1 MLERRRLGGTTASAI
16 ATCALILAGC
26 SVNVPATSG
35 LTPTWGSPNPAAQS
49 APTRP
54 LVPSGTARPSE
65 TAVQPFSFIPGW
77 SVYIHETP
85 AFAFQYPPDSH
96 FLGTNE
102 GATRLDLPIL
112 SGTNLV
118 EKYLDID
125 VGPAAGACTSPAA
138 RGFASSQLIQQEV
151 VINGIPL
158 EKVSGGDAGAGNF
171 YEFDAYTV
179 TRGSSCVSLT
189 FVLHSTNR
197 LNYPTPPPQF
207 DKHAEAAVYDEI
219 LSTFHWA
226 SP

>member
-1 MLERRRLGGTTASAI
+1 MHERRRLGGTTAPVM

-26 SVNVPATSG
+26 SVNVPAPSG
-35 LTPTWGSPNPAAQS
+35 LTSAGESPSPTAQS

-54 LVPSGTARPSE
+54 LVPSGTARASE
-65 TAVQPFSFIPGW
+65 TAVQSFSFIPGW
-77 SVYIHETP
+77 RVYIHESP

-102 GATRLDLPIL
+102 GETRLDLPIL

-125 VGPAAGACTSPAA
+125 VGRAAGPCTSPAA

-158 EKVSGGDAGAGNF
+158 EKVSGGNAGAGNF
-171 YEFDAYTV
+171 YEFEAYTV

>member
-1 MLERRRLGGTTASAI
+1 M
-16 ATCALILAGC
+16 ATGALIFAGC
-26 SVNVPATSG
+26 SVNVPATSSI
-35 LTPTWGSPNPAAQS
+35 TPTWESPGATGQS
-49 APTRP
+49 APTLQ

-65 TAVQPFSFIPGW
+65 TPGQLFTFIPGW

-85 AFAFQYPPDSH
+85 AFALQYPPHSH
-96 FLGTNE
+96 LLGTNE
-102 GATRLDLPIL
+102 GTTRIDLPIL
-112 SGTNLV
+112 SGTNLA

-125 VGPAAGACTSPAA
+125 VGPAAGGCTSPAA
-138 RGFASSQLIQQEV
+138 RGFAPSQLKQQEV

-158 EKVSGGDAGAGNF
+158 EKASGADAGAGNF

-197 LNYPTPPPQF
+197 MNYPTPPPQF
-207 DKHAEAAVYDEI
+207 DEPTEAAVYDEI